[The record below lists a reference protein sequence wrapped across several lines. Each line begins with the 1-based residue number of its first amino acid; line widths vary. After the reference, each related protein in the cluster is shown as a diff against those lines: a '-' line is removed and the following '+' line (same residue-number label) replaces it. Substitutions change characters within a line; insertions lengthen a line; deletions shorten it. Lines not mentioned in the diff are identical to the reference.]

1 MVEAEWSYYYHCGQ
15 NLKDQLQ
22 IPHFQEQ
29 QIDPKETVTYTS
41 SHCIVS
47 KGGGRIK

>member
-1 MVEAEWSYYYHCGQ
+1 MVAVEKNYYYHCGQ

-29 QIDPKETVTYTS
+29 QIDPRETVTYIS
-41 SHCIVS
+41 SHCKVS
-47 KGGGRIK
+47 QGGGRIK